1 MYCSTLRGADWVE
14 QYNSTVLSTALL
26 LYCSTALLVERGA
39 DWVEQYNM
47 VFERYVLFFTTE
59 TAPPRPLGPKG
70 EVYFVSAGKI

>member
-39 DWVEQYNM
+39 NWVEQYNST
-47 VFERYVLFFTTE
+47 VTQNSELE
-59 TAPPRPLGPKG
+59 EQGSKG
-70 EVYFVSAGKI
+70 SMQGEQGEQGEQSENQ